1 MKYSALLFNSQ
12 QRTPTNRHI
21 EMEIT
26 SRNIYKLKKCI
37 GEKEGII
44 EDYAKTIQRV
54 KDDNINLVLENKKLL
69 GNNRGLS
76 KRSRSNKTQRNL
88 AICVVIGLGVS
99 LILNNQ

>member
-1 MKYSALLFNSQ
+1 MCKKE
-12 QRTPTNRHI
+12 TWP
-21 EMEIT
+21 IT
-26 SRNIYKLKKCI
+26 IGSIKTLVKRI

-54 KDDNINLVLENKKLL
+54 KGDNINLVLENKKLL
-69 GNNRGLS
+69 GNNKGLS

-88 AICVVIGLGVS
+88 AICVVIGLGIS